1 MGAIRRVAVLA
12 GIIVAGLSLFG
23 RPAAAQQQ
31 QVILNCEVELDWCE
45 ALKARFEAAT
55 GIKAAMTRKTDGE
68 TIAQLRAEA
77 SNPRVDVIHA
87 VDTAASRQLAEEGLL
102 EAYKSPRLAEL
113 ADWAVRVA
121 EQNKNYQMP
130 LYTGVIGFGYN
141 TELLAKKKMPE
152 PKCWA
157 DLANPAYKDEV
168 QMADPTTSGTAYTTI
183 VTLLQLMGEDKGFAF
198 LAQLHKNIN
207 QYTRSGSAG
216 IKAAARGET
225 TIGVAFLHDSV
236 AQTVQGFPVKTVAPC
251 EGTGFEV
258 ATVAIVKGARNLE
271 NAKKWVDWVLSPDG
285 QNVAIE
291 VNKFQLPSNKSA
303 KVHPQAPRPENVK
316 LLDYDLYKYAS
327 DETRAKMLAR
337 FEEIRKQPK

>member
-1 MGAIRRVAVLA
+1 MPSTRR
-12 GIIVAGLSLFG
+12 
-23 RPAAAQQQ
+23 R
-31 QVILNCEVELDWCE
+31 
-45 ALKARFEAAT
+45 R
-55 GIKAAMTRKTDGE
+55 
-68 TIAQLRAEA
+68 
-77 SNPRVDVIHA
+77 
-87 VDTAASRQLAEEGLL
+87 AEEGLV
-102 EAYKSPRLAEL
+102 EAYQSPKLAEL
-113 ADWAVRVA
+113 QDWAVRVA
-121 EQNKNYQMP
+121 EQNKYFQMP
-130 LYTGVIGFGYN
+130 LYTGVIGYGYN
-141 TELLAKKKMPE
+141 TELIAKKGLPE

-157 DLANPAYKDEV
+157 DLANPAYKGEV

-183 VTLLQLMGEDKGFAF
+183 VTLLQLMGEEKGFAF
-198 LAQLHKNIN
+198 LAALHKNVN

-258 ATVAIVKGARNLE
+258 STVAIVKGARNRE
-271 NAKKWVDWVLSPDG
+271 NARKWVDWALSPDG

-316 LLDYDLYKYAS
+316 LLNYDLYKYAS
-327 DETRAKMLAR
+327 DETRAKMLER

>member
-1 MGAIRRVAVLA
+1 MRGRQIGTALVAMAGAMLLPA
-12 GIIVAGLSLFG
+12 G
-23 RPAAAQQQ
+23 RPALAQQQ
-31 QVILNCEVELDWCE
+31 QVVVNCEVELDWCE
-45 ALKARFEAAT
+45 ALKARFEATT
-55 GIKAAMTRKTDGE
+55 GIKAAMTRKSDGE

-77 SNPRVDVIHA
+77 SNPRVDVVHA
-87 VDTAASRQLAEEGLL
+87 VDTAATRQLAEEGLV
-102 EAYKSPRLAEL
+102 EAYQSPKLAEL
-113 ADWAVRVA
+113 QDWAVRVA
-121 EQNKNYQMP
+121 EQNKYFQMP
-130 LYTGVIGFGYN
+130 LYTGVIGYGYN
-141 TELLAKKKMPE
+141 SELLAKKNLPE

-157 DLANPAYKDEV
+157 DLANPAYKGEV

-183 VTLLQLMGEDKGFAF
+183 VTLLQLMGEEKGFAF
-198 LAQLHKNIN
+198 LAALHKNVN

-258 ATVAIVKGARNLE
+258 ATVAIVKGARNRE
-271 NAKKWVDWVLSPDG
+271 NAMKWVDWALSPDA
-285 QNVAIE
+285 QDVAIA

-316 LLDYDLYKYAS
+316 LLNYDLYKYAS
-327 DETRAKMLAR
+327 DETRAKMLER
-337 FEEIRKQPK
+337 FEEIRKLPK